1 MSHQVTAKQHN
12 SKMCFVCGLNNSFGL
27 QASFYELESNQ
38 LVALFMPCEEH
49 QGYPGRLHGGV
60 ATTILDETIGRS
72 IMIEQDE
79 IWGVTAEFKV
89 RYRAPVPLGEELRVV
104 GRITKENR
112 RLFEG
117 TGEILLP
124 DGQIAVEGFGKYI
137 KLPLDEIADFDYEEQ
152 EWKQVL
158 GPEDPQTIDI

>member
-1 MSHQVTAKQHN
+1 MSHQVTSKQHN

-27 QASFYELESNQ
+27 QASFYELESNH
-38 LVALFMPCEEH
+38 LVALFTPCEEH
-49 QGYPGRLHGGV
+49 QGYPDRLHGGV
-60 ATTILDETIGRS
+60 AATILDETIGRS
-72 IMIEQDE
+72 IMIKQGEE
-79 IWGVTAEFKV
+79 WGVTVEFKV